1 MKIIISLFILVNSLQ
16 LTGESAHT
24 LKEGDIWVL
33 EARSNILSSYCKF
46 LYHMPNDAYHT
57 QNARDF
63 NDWDIFSIVDSR
75 DIERLNKGDSI
86 QLIDS
91 AYNEKVYK
99 VKLLSGYN
107 KNKIFY
113 VITDDLLTYYKPK
126 EDIKNE

>member
-16 LTGESAHT
+16 LTGESADT

-33 EARSNILSSYCKF
+33 EARSNRLSSDSKV
-46 LYHMPNDAYHT
+46 LYHMAHDAYHT

>member
-16 LTGESAHT
+16 LTGESADT

-33 EARSNILSSYCKF
+33 EARSNRLSSDSKV

-75 DIERLNKGDSI
+75 DIERLNKGDNI
-86 QLIDS
+86 QLIES
-91 AYNEKVYK
+91 MYNNKVYK
-99 VKLLSGYN
+99 VKLLSGYK

-113 VITDDLLTYYKPK
+113 IIVDDLMTYYKLK
-126 EDIKNE
+126 ENNNNE

>member
-1 MKIIISLFILVNSLQ
+1 MKIIISLFMLVNSLQ
-16 LTGESAHT
+16 LTGESADT

-33 EARSNILSSYCKF
+33 EARSNRLSSDSKV

-75 DIERLNKGDSI
+75 DIERLNKGDNI
-86 QLIDS
+86 QLIES
-91 AYNEKVYK
+91 MYNNKVYK
-99 VKLLSGYN
+99 VKLLSGYK

-113 VITDDLLTYYKPK
+113 IIVDDLMTYYKLK
-126 EDIKNE
+126 ENNNNE

>member
-1 MKIIISLFILVNSLQ
+1 
-16 LTGESAHT
+16 
-24 LKEGDIWVL
+24 
-33 EARSNILSSYCKF
+33 
-46 LYHMPNDAYHT
+46 MPNDAFHT
-57 QNARDF
+57 QNARNF

-126 EDIKNE
+126 ENIKNE